1 MHDTGLFISHLGLG
15 DIILLLP
22 AIANC
27 ASNCKLLYIFCKN
40 IYTDTIIPFLLPY
53 NNIKIVELDSQ
64 LNDQDMINTINQ
76 TIQYLID
83 KHIHIYIYSSGYYNK
98 NYNIFTDF
106 PNHFYKDLSLDF
118 NYTLNSYTIPITQNA
133 IMLHALLKD
142 LHNPYIFLHT
152 QASNLNLNIDI
163 DTTNTNVII
172 INPEIN
178 MYTSEHIYY
187 NIAQKFL
194 RKENNHTLLDYKLV
208 IENANELHLIDSSY
222 FCFAAL
228 CRPVIPIRKIVYS
241 RYQQPFK
248 TLLNNTWT
256 QYYCST
262 IPSSE
267 RDTRADAGIGG
278 TIPSSERDTR
288 ADAGIGGTIPSSERD
303 TRADAGIGGTIP
315 SSERDTR
322 ASIYTSGTGSIQ

>member
-15 DIILLLP
+15 DMILLLP
-22 AIANC
+22 AIVNC
-27 ASNCKLLYIFCKN
+27 ASNCKLLYIFSKN
-40 IYTDTIIPFLLPY
+40 IYTDTIIHFLSSY
-53 NNIKIVELDSQ
+53 NNIKIIEFDVQ
-64 LNDQDMINTINQ
+64 LNEQDIINN
-76 TIQYLID
+76 TIQYLIN
-83 KHIHIYIYSSGYYNK
+83 KHTNIYIYSSGYYNK
-98 NYNIFTDF
+98 NRNPFIDF

-118 NYTLNSYTIPITQNA
+118 NYALNSYTIPITQHA
-133 IMLHALLKD
+133 IMLHALLKS
-142 LHNPYIFLHT
+142 LYKPYIFLHT

-208 IENANELHLIDSSY
+208 IENATALHLIDSSY
-222 FCFAAL
+222 FCFAIL
-228 CRPVIPIRKIVYS
+228 CRPVIPIHKIVYS

-288 ADAGIGGTIPSSERD
+288 AG
-303 TRADAGIGGTIP
+303 
-315 SSERDTR
+315 
-322 ASIYTSGTGSIQ
+322 IYTSGTGSIQ